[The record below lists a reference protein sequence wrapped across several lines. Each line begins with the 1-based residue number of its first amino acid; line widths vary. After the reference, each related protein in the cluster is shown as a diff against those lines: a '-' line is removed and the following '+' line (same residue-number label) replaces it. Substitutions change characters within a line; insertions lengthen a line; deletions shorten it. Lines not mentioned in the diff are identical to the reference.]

1 VTRQVEPQ
9 DVELVARSL
18 AGEDAAFGQIMRRYK
33 TDLFRFARRYTGDP
47 EAAMDIVQE
56 TFVSA
61 WRALGRFDGRHP
73 LGVWLRAIALNKC
86 RDAARR
92 RILRRIVLGQAD
104 PEGAE
109 ARNRPD
115 PADDA
120 ETSLIAQQRLA
131 WLDQAVAGLP
141 AGLKEPLILTHF
153 EGLSQQAAG
162 QLLGLSAKAVEIRVY
177 RARRRLAEILG
188 NTGAKI

>member
-1 VTRQVEPQ
+1 MTREVEPN
-9 DVELVARSL
+9 DVELAARSL
-18 AGEDAAFGQIMRRYK
+18 AGEDAAFGQIMRRHK

-47 EAAMDIVQE
+47 DTALDIVQE

-92 RILRRIVLGQAD
+92 RILRRIVLGQVD

-120 ETSLIAQQRLA
+120 EATLIARERLVR
-131 WLDQAVAGLP
+131 LDRAVASLP
-141 AGLKEPLILTHF
+141 TGLKEPLILTQF
-153 EGLSQQAAG
+153 EGLSQQATG
-162 QLLGLSAKAVEIRVY
+162 RLLGLSVKAVEIRVY
-177 RARRRLAEILG
+177 RARKRLAEILG
-188 NTGAKI
+188 DPGEKI